1 MNIPE
6 INIPDV
12 PNIAGGMRARSATFT
27 ARQRSNSSYS
37 TDGTTGI
44 LPGFRRHSISIPVLV
59 ISDSDHYDV
68 GTSSGLKYGKF
79 VDWEKM
85 PAVSSKSCMEPLPS
99 DPKVLKS
106 MARAGCWSKN
116 HTVRAKAYNHII
128 RSIRCRAVTP
138 DDAVYR
144 DISGKLF
151 GQKKV
156 STHPF
161 PQFMKESQ
169 IPMYCLNKGGLNAVK
184 KVLVCLENQFP
195 DITYCPVL
203 PAIVSLLLHYSED
216 EAECF
221 QNACKLIACNDPDMH
236 YVDQTFL
243 AYQSS
248 CMTFGDLAKKYCHGA
263 HKLIATTDHNRVSV
277 YSEWMM
283 WLFGGLPFEYATRVF
298 DVYLLEG
305 FKVLYR
311 VALALL
317 KQYRVSVTSRE
328 SEITDLQQDI
338 QSFVASIAHHLTVDK
353 FLEKAFS
360 IRLFSG
366 KEISLLQIANR
377 KALAQK
383 GITHTQRRQSVHM
396 AIDLQRFSSGVVT
409 AQEMRII
416 WSWIPERFALFH
428 PTLLFTTSEHG
439 YSLQTLYSRV
449 EGYEPTVLL
458 FKTLDEEVS
467 GAFLSSDWSERNKNG
482 GKDSFF
488 GTGEC
493 FVFTLRPEM
502 ERYEWMTLHPVESVS
517 EEEFPKAR
525 LRSRSFTPSG
535 SRPDTSA
542 SSLSTAGTSQDSS
555 LLTVPLTEPRP
566 AHFRSVPHL
575 PTKTA
580 SMFMA
585 GSRDGIIIGGGGGQA
600 LYIDGDLHRGSTQ
613 HCDTFNNPPLCKES
627 FQIQLLE
634 VWGIHSSV
642 QNTVC

>member
-1 MNIPE
+1 
-6 INIPDV
+6 
-12 PNIAGGMRARSATFT
+12 MRARSATFT
-27 ARQRSNSSYS
+27 ARQRSNSSCS
-37 TDGTTGI
+37 TDGTPNLGI
-44 LPGFRRHSISIPVLV
+44 LPGFRRHSISIPMLV
-59 ISDSDHYDV
+59 ISDSDHYDL

-79 VDWEKM
+79 VDWDKM
-85 PAVSSKSCMEPLPS
+85 PAASSESCTEPLPS
-99 DPKVLKS
+99 DPKILKS

-116 HTVRAKAYNHII
+116 HTLRAKAYNHII

-138 DDAVYR
+138 DGAVFR

-161 PQFMKESQ
+161 PQFMEGSQ
-169 IPMYCLNKGGLNAVK
+169 IPMYCLHKGGLNAVK
-184 KVLVCLENQFP
+184 KVLVCVENQFP
-195 DITYCPVL
+195 DITYCPIL
-203 PAIVSLLLHYSED
+203 PAIISLLLHYSED

-221 QNACKLIACNDPDMH
+221 QNACRLIACNDPDMH
-236 YVDQTFL
+236 YIDQTFL

-263 HKLIATTDHNRVSV
+263 HKLIGTTDHNLFSV
-277 YSEWMM
+277 YSDWMM

-305 FKVLYR
+305 VKVLYR
-311 VALALL
+311 VALVLL
-317 KQYRVSVTSRE
+317 KHYRVSVTSRE
-328 SEITDLQQDI
+328 SEITDLRQDI

-366 KEISLLQIANR
+366 KEISLLHIANR

-383 GITHTQRRQSVHM
+383 GITLTQRRQSMHM
-396 AIDLQRFSSGVVT
+396 AIDLQSFSSGIVT

-467 GAFLSSDWSERNKNG
+467 GAFLSSDWSERNKNS

-493 FVFTLRPEM
+493 FVFTLRPEI
-502 ERYEWMTLHPVESVS
+502 ERYEWMTAHPVESVS

-525 LRSRSFTPSG
+525 LRSRSFTPSV
-535 SRPDTSA
+535 SRPDTST

-555 LLTVPLTEPRP
+555 FLTVPHAEPRP

-585 GSRDGIIIGGGGGQA
+585 GSREGIIIGGGGGQA

-613 HCDTFNNPPLCKES
+613 HCDTFSNPPLCKES

-634 VWGIHSSV
+634 VWGIHNSV
-642 QNTVC
+642 QNTV